1 MLLDQCD
8 HLYAISSNSS
18 MKNSLELS
26 HPARVLYHPISEN
39 RVTRKTVNYN
49 QPFFLLF
56 PEHGYKG
63 FKSVTDIQGFVVVR
77 SLNFHDSVLTFIK
90 VEDKGLI
97 YCPFTIKASCLFVA

>member
-1 MLLDQCD
+1 MLLDRCD

-49 QPFFLLF
+49 QPSFCSPLNMAT
-56 PEHGYKG
+56 KG

-77 SLNFHDSVLTFIK
+77 SLNFPDSVLTFIK

-97 YCPFTIKASCLFVA
+97 YCPLIIKASCLFVA